1 MTRTRIYGG
10 QASAARVILGVGSLF
25 ALIEAVYILLLL
37 FNADMSNGF
46 FQFIKSIA
54 LPLALFFPGLFHV
67 ANPQVGVLLDYG
79 LAAIFWLVVARIIAG
94 FVH

>member
-10 QASAARVILGVGSLF
+10 QATAARVILGVGSLF
-25 ALIEAVYILLLL
+25 ALIEGVYILMLL
-37 FNADMSNGF
+37 FGADTANGF
-46 FQFIKSIA
+46 YQFIKSLA
-54 LPLALFFPGLFHV
+54 VPLALFFPGLFHV
-67 ANPQVGVLLDYG
+67 ANPQVGILLDYG